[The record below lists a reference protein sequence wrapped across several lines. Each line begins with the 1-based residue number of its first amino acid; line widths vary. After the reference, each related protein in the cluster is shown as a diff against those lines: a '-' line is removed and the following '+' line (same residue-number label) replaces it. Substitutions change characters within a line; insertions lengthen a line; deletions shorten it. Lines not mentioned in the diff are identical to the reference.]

1 MNSRQRVQT
10 ALSHQEPDRVPFD
23 LGGTT
28 VTGIHVTAYR
38 KLRDYLNLPPV
49 EVRIDDLVEQLAAL
63 DADVADRLQPDC
75 GRVAPAAPSFYQR
88 TFRDEGDYVVFADE
102 WGIDWAMPKQGGF
115 FYDMVRH
122 PLAEAS
128 SLGDLREY
136 RWPDPTDPGRFA
148 GLGERARAI
157 RQEGKAVVLAP
168 HCVGPTE
175 MHAFLRGWLQYYLD
189 FALNPDLVGY
199 LLDQIVE
206 LKMGYWERALEVVG
220 EDVDVVMEA
229 DDFAGQYRM
238 LISPD
243 TFRTMLKP
251 RYARL
256 FGFIKDHTSAKLLL
270 HSCGAMRSVIGDLI
284 DCGVDVLN
292 PVQKSAAGMDLFELK
307 REFGHHLVFWGGGVD
322 TQRVFSSGT
331 PDQVRED
338 VRQSIEALAPGG
350 GFVFATVHNT
360 QANVPPENF
369 MAMWE
374 ALQTYGV
381 AAYAPAVSTA
391 SPASASRWQ
400 RAGLADAHGR

>member
-1 MNSRQRVQT
+1 MNSHERVRA
-10 ALSHQEPDRVPFD
+10 ALNHQEPDRVPFD

-28 VTGIHVTAYR
+28 VTGIHVTAYQNLR
-38 KLRDYLNLPPV
+38 KYLGLPSV
-49 EVRIDDLVEQLAAL
+49 QVQIEDLVEQLAAI
-63 DADVADRLQPDC
+63 DVDVDGQLQPDC
-75 GRVAPAAPSFYQR
+75 GRVAPGAPSSYER
-88 TFRDEGDYVVFADE
+88 IFREEGAYIVFTDE

-122 PLAEAS
+122 PLTEAS
-128 SLGDLREY
+128 SIEDLRSY
-136 RWPDPTDPGRFA
+136 RWPDPVDPGRFA
-148 GLGERARAI
+148 GLGERARAL
-157 RQEGKAVVLAP
+157 RRAGKAVVLAP

-175 MHAFLRGWLQYYLD
+175 MHAFLRGWLQYYMD
-189 FALNPDLVGY
+189 FALNPRLVAY

-206 LKMGYWERALEVVG
+206 LKLAYWERALLEVG

-229 DDFAGQYRM
+229 DDFAGQHRM

-256 FGFIKDHTSAKLLL
+256 FGFIKEHSSAKLFL
-270 HSCGAMRSVIGDLI
+270 HSCGAMRTVIGDLI
-284 DCGVDVLN
+284 DCGVDILN
-292 PVQKSAAGMDLFELK
+292 PVQKSAAGMDLLELK
-307 REFGHHLVFWGGGVD
+307 REFGRDLVFWGGGVD
-322 TQRVFSSGT
+322 TQRVFATGT
-331 PDQVRED
+331 VDQVRED

-374 ALQTYGV
+374 ALRTFGS
-381 AAYAPAVSTA
+381 AAYSPTTSAATSATVSLL
-391 SPASASRWQ
+391 P
-400 RAGLADAHGR
+400 LGRER